1 MTTTSDVRDE
11 AVERELIQVY
21 DEWLVAL
28 RDNDAERIGAFAAPD
43 WVFVGQNGIDEGTR
57 FLDNVRSGVLS
68 HSMMDRVG
76 EPRVRVYGDMAV
88 LSVRVRNTAHWQD
101 QRFDL
106 DEWTTDV
113 FVRRAG
119 RWLCVLTHLTNT
131 A

>member
-1 MTTTSDVRDE
+1 MTTSDVRDE
-11 AVERELIQVY
+11 AVELEVVQVY

-28 RDNDAERIGAFAAPD
+28 RENDAERIGAFAAPG

-57 FLDNVRSGVLS
+57 FLDNVRAGVLS
-68 HSMMDRVG
+68 HSMMERVG
-76 EPRVRVYGDMAV
+76 EPRVRVYGDTAV

-113 FVRRAG
+113 FVHREG
-119 RWLCVLTHLTNT
+119 RWLCVLTHLTN
-131 A
+131 AA